1 MIVGVSETFSAAHL
15 IPGHWKCGKVHGH
28 NFKVE
33 VEVEGDVKDGMV
45 IDFYELK
52 RILKEIIDKYDH
64 DLLNKHFENPTS
76 ENICLEIFNQ
86 LKERGLNVV
95 RVRVSES
102 PDKWVE
108 IRLYPDSSN
117 I

>member
-1 MIVGVSETFSAAHL
+1 MVLQSSEVVKLTGL
-15 IPGHWKCGKVHGH
+15 I
-28 NFKVE
+28 
-33 VEVEGDVKDGMV
+33 
-45 IDFYELK
+45 L
-52 RILKEIIDKYDH
+52 REIIDKYDH

-86 LKERGLNVV
+86 LRERGLNVV

-102 PDKWVE
+102 PDKWAE
-108 IRLYPDSSN
+108 IRLYPDLSN